1 MTLVMS
7 LEMTI
12 DNVYDDDDNNGKD
25 NVKNIDSRS
34 REVGEFRHVLLP
46 MFANCPLAKDVKYIV
61 QSVHLLQCNV
71 RWRMQ
76 LFWCKKASNICKVVL
91 TAHIHVFWELQL
103 RCLFDCCL
111 SLLVASV
118 LCIA

>member
-46 MFANCPLAKDVKYIV
+46 MFANC
-61 QSVHLLQCNV
+61 
-71 RWRMQ
+71 
-76 LFWCKKASNICKVVL
+76 
-91 TAHIHVFWELQL
+91 
-103 RCLFDCCL
+103 
-111 SLLVASV
+111 
-118 LCIA
+118 